1 MFLTYVYSSHGA
13 NGGKANGS
21 DPWPPAGS
29 AVSSQLTLSSFL
41 LGGGEAW
48 RGGKRGAPSVA
59 LTPAHSTVP
68 FLPVNLYLHF
78 LFPLLLLQGLE

>member
-41 LGGGEAW
+41 LGGGEWKLIKSVFDRFPFAVIKYSDKQLK
-48 RGGKRGAPSVA
+48 GKGI
-59 LTPAHSTVP
+59 
-68 FLPVNLYLHF
+68 
-78 LFPLLLLQGLE
+78 